1 MQLEYWLGLCSIAFF
16 VLFVLVVSSL
26 YFFMFDD
33 PNTSNLP
40 IDPDNFAN
48 PKLLQF
54 ISITIAPGGILAAVA
69 FILSKYYGSKKIGA
83 MLIVDGLILL
93 AGMAFSQTLIEKI
106 AEPYITATV
115 LIMPP
120 LFMALSAPVIYFG
133 IRLMKVRKPRPKKEY
148 Y

>member
-1 MQLEYWLGLCSIAFF
+1 MQLEHWLGLGSIAFF

-26 YFFMFDD
+26 YIFMFDD
-33 PNTSNLP
+33 PNTSDLP
-40 IDPDNFAN
+40 IDADNFAN

-83 MLIVDGLILL
+83 MLIVDGIILL
-93 AGMAFSQTLIEKI
+93 AGMAFSQTLIDSI
-106 AEPYITATV
+106 AEPYITDTV

-120 LFMALSAPVIYFG
+120 LFMGLSILVIVFG

-148 Y
+148 F

>member
-1 MQLEYWLGLCSIAFF
+1 MQLELWLGLGSIAFF

-26 YFFMFDD
+26 YIFMFDD
-33 PNTSNLP
+33 PNTSDLP
-40 IDPDNFAN
+40 IDADNFAN

-83 MLIVDGLILL
+83 ILIIDGIILL
-93 AGMAFSQTLIEKI
+93 AGMAFAQTLVGNI
-106 AEPYITATV
+106 AEPYITDTV
-115 LIMPP
+115 LILPP
-120 LFMALSAPVIYFG
+120 LFMALSIPVIFFG

-148 Y
+148 F

>member
-1 MQLEYWLGLCSIAFF
+1 MQLEYWLGLGSIAFF

-33 PNTSNLP
+33 PNTSDLP

-83 MLIVDGLILL
+83 MLIVDGIILL
-93 AGMAFSQTLIEKI
+93 VGMAFSQTLIDKI
-106 AEPYITATV
+106 AEPYITDTV
-115 LIMPP
+115 LILPP
-120 LFMALSAPVIYFG
+120 LFMVLSAPVIYFG
-133 IRLMKVRKPRPKKEY
+133 LRLMKVRKPRPKKEY
-148 Y
+148 F

>member
-1 MQLEYWLGLCSIAFF
+1 MQLEYWLGLGSIAFF
-16 VLFVLVVSSL
+16 VLFVLIVSSL
-26 YFFMFDD
+26 YLFMFDD
-33 PNTSNLP
+33 PNTSDLP

-83 MLIVDGLILL
+83 LLIIDGIILL
-93 AGMAFSQTLIEKI
+93 GGMAFSQTLIDGI
-106 AEPYITATV
+106 AEPFMTDTV
-115 LIMPP
+115 LIIPP

-148 Y
+148 F

>member
-1 MQLEYWLGLCSIAFF
+1 MQLEYWLGLGSIAFF

-33 PNTSNLP
+33 PNTSDLP

-48 PKLLQF
+48 PKILQF

-69 FILSKYYGSKKIGA
+69 FILSKYYGSKKIGM
-83 MLIVDGLILL
+83 MLVVDGIILL
-93 AGMAFSQTLIEKI
+93 GGMAFSQTLVDKI
-106 AEPYITATV
+106 AEPYITDTV
-115 LIMPP
+115 LILPP
-120 LFMALSAPVIYFG
+120 LFMVLSAPVMFFG

-148 Y
+148 F

>member
-1 MQLEYWLGLCSIAFF
+1 MQLEHWLGLGSIAFF

-26 YFFMFDD
+26 YIFMFDD
-33 PNTSNLP
+33 PNTSDLP
-40 IDPDNFAN
+40 IDADNFAN

-83 MLIVDGLILL
+83 MLIVDGIILF
-93 AGMAFSQTLIEKI
+93 AGMAFSQTLIDNI
-106 AEPYITATV
+106 AEPYITDTV
-115 LIMPP
+115 LIIPP
-120 LFMALSAPVIYFG
+120 LFMGLSILVIVFG

-148 Y
+148 F

>member
-1 MQLEYWLGLCSIAFF
+1 MQLEYWLSLGSIAFF
-16 VLFVLVVSSL
+16 VLFALIVISL

-33 PNTSNLP
+33 PNTSDLP

-83 MLIVDGLILL
+83 MLIIDGIILL
-93 AGMAFSQTLIEKI
+93 AGMAFAQTLIDSI
-106 AEPYITATV
+106 AEPYITDTV
-115 LIMPP
+115 LIIPP
-120 LFMALSAPVIYFG
+120 LFMGLSIPVILFG

-148 Y
+148 F

>member
-1 MQLEYWLGLCSIAFF
+1 MQLEQWLGLGSIAFF

-26 YFFMFDD
+26 YLFMFDD
-33 PNTSNLP
+33 PNTSDLP

-69 FILSKYYGSKKIGA
+69 YILSKYYGSRKIGA
-83 MLIVDGLILL
+83 MLIIDGLILI
-93 AGMAFSQTLIEKI
+93 AGMAFSQTLIDDI
-106 AEPYITATV
+106 AEPYITDTV

-133 IRLMKVRKPRPKKEY
+133 VRLMKVRKPRPKKEY
-148 Y
+148 F

>member
-1 MQLEYWLGLCSIAFF
+1 MQLEHWLGLGSIAFF

-26 YFFMFDD
+26 YIFMFDD
-33 PNTSNLP
+33 PNTSDLP
-40 IDPDNFAN
+40 IDADNFAN

-69 FILSKYYGSKKIGA
+69 FILSKYYGSKQIGA
-83 MLIVDGLILL
+83 MLIVDGIILL
-93 AGMAFSQTLIEKI
+93 AGMAFSQTLIGNI
-106 AEPYITATV
+106 AEPYITDTV

-120 LFMALSAPVIYFG
+120 LFMGLSIPVFVFG

-148 Y
+148 F

>member
-1 MQLEYWLGLCSIAFF
+1 MQLEYWLSLGSIAFF
-16 VLFVLVVSSL
+16 VLFTLIVISL

-33 PNTSNLP
+33 PNTSDLP

-83 MLIVDGLILL
+83 MLIIDGIILL
-93 AGMAFSQTLIEKI
+93 AGMAFAQTLIDSI
-106 AEPYITATV
+106 AEPYITDTV
-115 LIMPP
+115 LIIPP
-120 LFMALSAPVIYFG
+120 LFMGLSIPVILFG

-148 Y
+148 F

>member
-1 MQLEYWLGLCSIAFF
+1 MQLENWLGLGSIAFF
-16 VLFVLVVSSL
+16 VLFVLVVCSL
-26 YFFMFDD
+26 YIFMFDD
-33 PNTSNLP
+33 PNTSDLP

-93 AGMAFSQTLIEKI
+93 GGMAFSQTLIDKI
-106 AEPYITATV
+106 AEPYITDTV

-120 LFMALSAPVIYFG
+120 LFMVLSALVIYFG

-148 Y
+148 F

>member
-1 MQLEYWLGLCSIAFF
+1 MQLEHWLGLGSIAFF

-26 YFFMFDD
+26 YIFMFDD

-40 IDPDNFAN
+40 IDADNFAN

-83 MLIVDGLILL
+83 MLIVDGIILL
-93 AGMAFSQTLIEKI
+93 AGMAFVQTLIGNI
-106 AEPYITATV
+106 AEPYITDTV
-115 LIMPP
+115 LILPP
-120 LFMALSAPVIYFG
+120 LFMGLSIPVFIFG

-148 Y
+148 F

>member
-1 MQLEYWLGLCSIAFF
+1 MQLEYWLGLGSIAFF

-26 YFFMFDD
+26 YLFMFDD
-33 PNTSNLP
+33 PNTSDLP

-83 MLIVDGLILL
+83 LLIIDGLVLL
-93 AGMAFSQTLIEKI
+93 AGMAFCQTLIGDI
-106 AEPYITATV
+106 AEPYITDTV
-115 LIMPP
+115 LILPP
-120 LFMALSAPVIYFG
+120 LFMGLSVPVFFFG

-148 Y
+148 F